1 MNYLTEHY
9 KSKCEQ
15 LNRRKHELLIEKQQ
29 LEESFWSYLASL
41 LNRLNVVG
49 RWMWNSSLRKWIWS
63 GPKPADG
70 ILPPKPSKETATG
83 YSDEIMAWY
92 DDFMRNPANS
102 DRWSEV
108 NEFGEIM
115 DSYHHNMYHYQQLQE
130 KINLLKQ
137 IIAESENP
145 TPTEFQIPKENT
157 PPTGI
162 PPLGVPTDEIIR
174 SIIEIIKK
182 MKNVPKPKPMPE
194 PEIGYGGR

>member
-9 KSKCEQ
+9 KNKCEQ
-15 LNRRKHELLIEKQQ
+15 LNRRKHKLLIEKQQ
-29 LEESFWSYLASL
+29 LEESRAL
-41 LNRLNVVG
+41 LQALINRLVAFG
-49 RWMWNSSLRKWIWS
+49 RWAWNSTLGKWVWS
-63 GPKPADG
+63 GPKPVSG
-70 ILPPKPSKETATG
+70 SLPPPPDTATG

-92 DDFMRNPANS
+92 DDFMRNPANA
-102 DRWSEV
+102 DRWGEI

-115 DSYHHNMYHYQQLQE
+115 DSYSYNLHQYQQLQE

-182 MKNVPKPKPMPE
+182 MKNRPKPKPMPE
-194 PEIGYGGR
+194 PDLRSGANG